1 MSENY
6 SEVARLRQQI
16 EEAEQAAQRA
26 LTGYAAVAR
35 HQAITARM
43 QRGGEHLLHLIAE
56 GRHAEVQA
64 LMETDWWQ
72 DEGHSTAHSDRS

>member
-1 MSENY
+1 MAENP
-6 SEVARLRQQI
+6 SQVAGLRQQI

-43 QRGGEHLLHLIAE
+43 QRGGEHLLHLIAQ

-64 LMETDWWQ
+64 LMETDWWL
-72 DEGHSTAHSDRS
+72 DESHNTLPSDRS

>member
-1 MSENY
+1 MSE
-6 SEVARLRQQI
+6 SSSDVARLRQQI

-43 QRGGEHLLHLIAE
+43 QRGGEHLLHLIAQ
-56 GRHAEVQA
+56 GRHAEVLA
-64 LMETDWWQ
+64 LMETDWWL
-72 DEGHSTAHSDRS
+72 DESHGTPHADRP

>member
-1 MSENY
+1 MSESS

-26 LTGYAAVAR
+26 LTGYAAVAQ

-43 QRGGEHLLHLIAE
+43 QRGGEHLLRLISQ

-64 LMETDWWQ
+64 LMETDWWL
-72 DEGHSTAHSDRS
+72 DEGQSAPASDGS